1 MSDENQRSAWEI
13 DPSSDDS
20 SSNNSVHHD
29 REHEIHAPRS
39 DRESSFE
46 STQTGFSSTPSAHAT
61 GSDQFGMPGQPSGSN
76 QFVDPNQSAGFGQP
90 TGVMQAPRQSPQ
102 KTKRFSTPAVAA
114 LILAAAVA
122 SGAVT
127 GAVVSNRDSGS
138 SSDNSSAVSAL
149 KASPAKTKNVDT
161 NGSVQSVAQKVLP
174 SVVSITVEA
183 GNSGDTGSGS
193 IISEDGTIITN
204 NHVIAGAANGGKIS
218 VTLNDGTT
226 YPEDIVA
233 RDPETDIAVIK
244 AQGASGLTPISLG
257 DSSKLE
263 VGQEVVAVGSPLG
276 LDATVTSGI
285 ISAQNRPVQASSE
298 SSDQSTLIDAIQTD
312 AAINPGNSGGAL
324 VDMDGNLIGIPSVIA
339 SLGSSSMSQ
348 GSGSIGLGFAIPIN
362 QARDIAEQLIKN
374 GKVQHPVIGVQVA
387 KESTAHGAVIVD
399 VPSDSDAAKAGLKRG
414 DVVTK
419 VDGRTIDS
427 GLSLIAAIRSHKV
440 GDTVKMEV
448 TNQDGKDA
456 REITMTLS
464 SQETSG
470 E

>member
-1 MSDENQRSAWEI
+1 M
-13 DPSSDDS
+13 
-20 SSNNSVHHD
+20 
-29 REHEIHAPRS
+29 
-39 DRESSFE
+39 
-46 STQTGFSSTPSAHAT
+46 
-61 GSDQFGMPGQPSGSN
+61 
-76 QFVDPNQSAGFGQP
+76 
-90 TGVMQAPRQSPQ
+90 
-102 KTKRFSTPAVAA
+102 
-114 LILAAAVA
+114 
-122 SGAVT
+122 
-127 GAVVSNRDSGS
+127 
-138 SSDNSSAVSAL
+138 
-149 KASPAKTKNVDT
+149 
-161 NGSVQSVAQKVLP
+161 
-174 SVVSITVEA
+174 
-183 GNSGDTGSGS
+183 
-193 IISEDGTIITN
+193 
-204 NHVIAGAANGGKIS
+204 
-218 VTLNDGTT
+218 
-226 YPEDIVA
+226 
-233 RDPETDIAVIK
+233 
-244 AQGASGLTPISLG
+244 TPISLG

>member
-1 MSDENQRSAWEI
+1 M
-13 DPSSDDS
+13 
-20 SSNNSVHHD
+20 
-29 REHEIHAPRS
+29 
-39 DRESSFE
+39 
-46 STQTGFSSTPSAHAT
+46 
-61 GSDQFGMPGQPSGSN
+61 
-76 QFVDPNQSAGFGQP
+76 
-90 TGVMQAPRQSPQ
+90 
-102 KTKRFSTPAVAA
+102 
-114 LILAAAVA
+114 
-122 SGAVT
+122 
-127 GAVVSNRDSGS
+127 VSNRDSGS

-226 YPEDIVA
+226 YPADIVA

-244 AQGASGLTPISLG
+244 AQGASDLTPISLG

-348 GSGSIGLGFAIPIN
+348 GSGSIGLGFAIPID

>member
-1 MSDENQRSAWEI
+1 M
-13 DPSSDDS
+13 
-20 SSNNSVHHD
+20 
-29 REHEIHAPRS
+29 
-39 DRESSFE
+39 
-46 STQTGFSSTPSAHAT
+46 
-61 GSDQFGMPGQPSGSN
+61 
-76 QFVDPNQSAGFGQP
+76 
-90 TGVMQAPRQSPQ
+90 
-102 KTKRFSTPAVAA
+102 
-114 LILAAAVA
+114 
-122 SGAVT
+122 
-127 GAVVSNRDSGS
+127 
-138 SSDNSSAVSAL
+138 
-149 KASPAKTKNVDT
+149 
-161 NGSVQSVAQKVLP
+161 QSVAQKVLP

-226 YPEDIVA
+226 YSADIVA

-339 SLGSSSMSQ
+339 SLGSSAMSQ
-348 GSGSIGLGFAIPIN
+348 GSGSIGLGFAIPIS

-387 KESTAHGAVIVD
+387 KESTAHGAAIVD

-427 GLSLIAAIRSHKV
+427 G
-440 GDTVKMEV
+440 
-448 TNQDGKDA
+448 
-456 REITMTLS
+456 
-464 SQETSG
+464 
-470 E
+470 